1 MQYVSIK
8 KVIKDGREVF
18 QVPALNLKNSQG
30 TTKQRIAHP
39 LGDDYLEFNTLED
52 AIRAAELSGFKYIL
66 PDGTKPLEAK
76 KEQPL
81 NNNIDDM
88 VYNTLMKQV
97 RDINPSV
104 VAVSITALGE
114 LRDIKL
120 IDLFIEK
127 MGEDND
133 NVRTCAINSI
143 LNFGEVAIE
152 KLLQALRDEN
162 WVRRNSALITL
173 SRMIDSEMINPEK
186 ILPPLIEMTEDKNTI
201 VKTSAIQTLGKAYK
215 LYKKD

>member
-1 MQYVSIK
+1 
-8 KVIKDGREVF
+8 
-18 QVPALNLKNSQG
+18 
-30 TTKQRIAHP
+30 
-39 LGDDYLEFNTLED
+39 
-52 AIRAAELSGFKYIL
+52 
-66 PDGTKPLEAK
+66 
-76 KEQPL
+76 
-81 NNNIDDM
+81 
-88 VYNTLMKQV
+88 
-97 RDINPSV
+97 
-104 VAVSITALGE
+104 
-114 LRDIKL
+114 
-120 IDLFIEK
+120 